1 MITITE
7 PANLAQFAVG
17 STVQFKGTNGPVSEV
32 IVVPP
37 LLTAVA
43 LGEQSFAEGTTAVVA
58 PWEQSVGPFNTPG
71 VYVVTVRGSSGK
83 TASRTITIV

>member
-17 STVQFKGTNGPVSEV
+17 STVTFKGTNGPVSEV

-37 LLTAVA
+37 LLTAVVIS
-43 LGEQSFAEGTTAVVA
+43 EQSSAVATTVWAK
-58 PWEQSVGPFNTPG
+58 PVGPFNTPG
-71 VYVVTVRGSSGK
+71 VYVVTVSGSSGK
-83 TASRTITIV
+83 TASRTITIA